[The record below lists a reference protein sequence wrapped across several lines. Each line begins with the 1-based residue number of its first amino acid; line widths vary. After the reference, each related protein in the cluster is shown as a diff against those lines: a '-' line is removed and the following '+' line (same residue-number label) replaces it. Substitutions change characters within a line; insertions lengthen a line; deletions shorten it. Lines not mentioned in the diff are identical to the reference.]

1 MACANGRETAFG
13 RIHDYRICRI
23 FQQSG
28 LTCGSRLLS
37 VVIIRHYL

>member
-1 MACANGRETAFG
+1 MTLFSIFALRG